1 MINEKDN
8 EEIRREAR
16 KILDNFVF
24 ALEKV
29 GKVKGKS
36 FKRELGGFREEGKG
50 EKCDDDFRKRMFE
63 NAPNKEG
70 DCIVAEKKKW

>member
-1 MINEKDN
+1 MSEKEK

-50 EKCDDDFRKRMFE
+50 EKCDDDFRKSMFS
-63 NAPNKEG
+63 NAPEVRG
-70 DCIVAEKKKW
+70 DCIIAEKKKW